1 MPALVLGNSR
11 TEEMVGELAA
21 LTGLERQLG
30 GCAALRSLWF
40 TQSGD
45 VVVLPYPP
53 RDEYLTYVTDL
64 THTDPGSLTVLV
76 PPPGVLG
83 ADLLTPDRTADP
95 GFRKQA
101 QAAVRERGVDR
112 VLAVYK
118 DVPIAQFA
126 VAVGLALPGHAFAA
140 QGGDA
145 IVNSKAAFRALA
157 AGAGVPIAQGL
168 ATTRKIEAQAA
179 ITELLA
185 AGHSVMV
192 KQEYQSGG
200 FGNEILSPVAGVR
213 LAGAPAAVVL
223 PDSAAV
229 ADYLEQRWEG
239 LTVGGSL
246 KLIIE
251 QYLPDCATVYA
262 EYLICDE
269 GPELSGT
276 GEILMEPVAIGEI
289 VPAQALTPASRTFLV
304 ESGLRLCRS
313 LHAMG
318 YRGYLSAD
326 AVLTPAG
333 DIVFTETNGRISGST
348 HLHISIGA
356 RVLDAA
362 HRGRRVLLQL
372 SGWAVPSF
380 AAAVERLRD
389 ADLAFDRETGV
400 GVVLVSDLMPDGTL
414 SYCVVAENLE
424 SARALDRRLT
434 GLFDLAA
441 QGSTVDAGD
450 SDMSNR

>member
-1 MPALVLGNSR
+1 MPALVVSNSR

-21 LTGLERQLG
+21 LTSLERQLG

-53 RDEYLTYVTDL
+53 RDEYLRYVTDL
-64 THTDPGSLTVLV
+64 TRTDPGSLTVLV

-95 GFRKQA
+95 GFRKQV
-101 QAAVRERGVDR
+101 QAAVRERDVDR

-118 DVPIAQFA
+118 DVPIAQLA
-126 VAVGLALPGHAFAA
+126 VAAGLALPGHAFSA

-157 AGAGVPIAQGL
+157 AGVGVPIARGL
-168 ATTRKIEAQAA
+168 ATTRKIEAQAV
-179 ITELLA
+179 IMELLA

-192 KQEYQSGG
+192 KQEFQGG
-200 FGNEILSPVAGVR
+200 GWGNEILSPVAGVR
-213 LAGAPAAVVL
+213 VAGAPREVVL
-223 PDSAAV
+223 HDAAAV
-229 ADYLEQRWEG
+229 ADYLAKRWEG
-239 LTVGGSL
+239 LTVGGRF

-251 QYLPDCATVYA
+251 QYLTDCDTVYA
-262 EYLICDE
+262 EYLIGDE

-356 RVLDAA
+356 RVLDAV

-389 ADLAFDRETGV
+389 ADMAFDRETGL
-400 GVVLVSDLMPDGTL
+400 GVVLVSDLMPDGAL
-414 SYCVVAENLE
+414 SYCVVAEDLE
-424 SARALDRRLT
+424 SARALNHRLT
-434 GLFDLAA
+434 GLFDVATL
-441 QGSTVDAGD
+441 GERSTRGD
-450 SDMSNR
+450 SNMSSR

>member
-1 MPALVLGNSR
+1 MPALIVANSR

-21 LTGLERQLG
+21 LTPLERQLG
-30 GCAALRSLWF
+30 GSAALRSLWF
-40 TQSGD
+40 AHSGD

-53 RDEYLTYVTDL
+53 REEYLAYVTDL
-64 THTDPGSLTVLV
+64 TRTDPGSLTVLV
-76 PPPGVLG
+76 PPSGVLG
-83 ADLLTPDRTADP
+83 GELLTPDRTADP
-95 GFRKQA
+95 GFRRHVH
-101 QAAVRERGVDR
+101 AAVQGQGVDR

-126 VAVGLALPGHAFAA
+126 VAVGLTLPGHAFSA

-145 IVNSKAAFRALA
+145 IVNSKAAFRAIA

-168 ATTRKIEAQAA
+168 VTTRRMEAQAV

-185 AGHSVMV
+185 AGHSVIV
-192 KQEYQSGG
+192 KQEFQGGG

-213 LAGAPAAVVL
+213 VAGAPREVVL
-223 PDSAAV
+223 PDAAAV
-229 ADYLEQRWEG
+229 ADYVARRWEW
-239 LTVGGSL
+239 LTVGGRRQL
-246 KLIIE
+246 VIE
-251 QYLPDCATVYA
+251 RYLTGCDTVYA
-262 EYLICDE
+262 EYLIADD

-276 GEILMEPVAIGEI
+276 GEILMEPVAVGEI
-289 VPAQALTPASRTFLV
+289 VPAQALTPANSAFLV
-304 ESGLRLCRS
+304 ESGQRLCRS

-326 AVLTPAG
+326 AVLTPEG
-333 DIVFTETNGRISGST
+333 DIVFTETNGRISGSS

-372 SGWAVPSF
+372 GGWATPSF

-389 ADLAFDRETGV
+389 AGLAFDRQTGL

-414 SYCVVAENLE
+414 SYCAVAEDLE
-424 SARALDRRLT
+424 SARTLNRQLV
-434 GLFDLAA
+434 GLFDEAA
-441 QGSTVDAGD
+441 ASRAAGVDEAIPV
-450 SDMSNR
+450 